1 MKVTDSRPLF
11 EYHATNDEY
20 EELKRLLRDV
30 GQAEGLKYDKGY
42 AACFTLFSAEWYR
55 RDYERIHGW
64 SWEPIYNVL
73 GLSLSS
79 SELSHIVPKGLED
92 YWRRPVR
99 FYDSER
105 RNFLGSLFSE
115 GGLPFKLLKE
125 SDSRF
130 HSVFS
135 RILNQYD
142 QSHSSGYSALA
153 LVQAVV
159 DKSQLPTV
167 FKEDTSVELIGR
179 MADQLISLVQ
189 TYDLSNHS
197 EPVNELDRVHPKW
210 RDSFPMPLDDET
222 GTSFLN
228 GLLRTAT
235 VETRPRLQKKVIQL
249 TVISIGQNNTLMR
262 FKHIFSF
269 RMN

>member
-1 MKVTDSRPLF
+1 M
-11 EYHATNDEY
+11 
-20 EELKRLLRDV
+20 
-30 GQAEGLKYDKGY
+30 
-42 AACFTLFSAEWYR
+42 
-55 RDYERIHGW
+55 
-64 SWEPIYNVL
+64 
-73 GLSLSS
+73 
-79 SELSHIVPKGLED
+79 
-92 YWRRPVR
+92 
-99 FYDSER
+99 
-105 RNFLGSLFSE
+105 FSE
-115 GGLPFKLLKE
+115 GGLPFRLLKE

-130 HSVFS
+130 HAVFS
-135 RILNQYD
+135 RILHQYD
-142 QSHSSGYSALA
+142 QSPSLGYSTLA

-222 GTSFLN
+222 GTRFLN

-235 VETRPRLQKKVIQL
+235 VETKPRLRKK
-249 TVISIGQNNTLMR
+249 M
-262 FKHIFSF
+262 K
-269 RMN
+269 